1 MVVLTLFLQ
10 VLWHVA
16 LLRRVWELCSAQVSH
31 GLLGC
36 VSSQVFTG
44 IDADLS
50 PFISRTSD
58 ENLKNPILQEQFD
71 SLCALLDED
80 KHDLS
85 ILANTEVIPSWVL
98 KISIKGLSS
107 RQRWLR
113 LLLRKLSLLF
123 CFKPHW
129 MMCCRALPLLLMKP
143 LSAMEL
149 KTNRVSSLRRT
160 LRKLRKN
167 MNALQGN
174 AANKDIDSDEI
185 SLLAYLRDPNVSG
198 GHQAAFQA

>member
-1 MVVLTLFLQ
+1 ML
-10 VLWHVA
+10 
-16 LLRRVWELCSAQVSH
+16 
-31 GLLGC
+31 
-36 VSSQVFTG
+36 
-44 IDADLS
+44 
-50 PFISRTSD
+50 
-58 ENLKNPILQEQFD
+58 
-71 SLCALLDED
+71 
-80 KHDLS
+80 
-85 ILANTEVIPSWVL
+85 
-98 KISIKGLSS
+98 
-107 RQRWLR
+107 
-113 LLLRKLSLLF
+113 
-123 CFKPHW
+123 
-129 MMCCRALPLLLMKP
+129 RALPLLLMKP